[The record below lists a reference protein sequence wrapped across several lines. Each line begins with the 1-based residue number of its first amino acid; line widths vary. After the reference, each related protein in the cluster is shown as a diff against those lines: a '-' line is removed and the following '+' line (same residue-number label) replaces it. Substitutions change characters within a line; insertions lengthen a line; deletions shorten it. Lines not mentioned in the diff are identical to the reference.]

1 MKITQIIDIYMR
13 TKLTTHFLLLFLL
26 VGSTSFANLKIT
38 NDQDPEKDKVL
49 ISVLNYMLTKGH
61 YNQKELNDDFS
72 EMVFNNFI
80 ADLDPSK
87 RYFTK
92 IDIKEFSKYKYQ
104 IDNQLKE
111 SDIAFY
117 SLVYG
122 RFLEKIKNAKNY
134 YNAILKK
141 PFNYKK
147 DEVIDLDFKAIDY
160 AKTEKE
166 LLNFWRK
173 QLKLQTI
180 DKIRDQENL
189 DEEEFKKDQSFKKR
203 SFSTLEKKARAD
215 VMESMEN
222 LYIRIDELEHRDWF
236 STYLNSITEAFGPH
250 TIYMPPNI
258 KESFDQ
264 DMSGKVEG
272 IGARLQKK
280 GIYTHIVELVS
291 GGPAWKQGDLE
302 DGDII
307 LKVAQENEDP
317 VDIVG
322 MRLDDAIKFIK
333 GPKDTKVSLTVKKKI
348 DGSTQ
353 VITIT
358 RDIVQLEETF
368 VKSSVVEKD
377 GKKYGV
383 IDLPKFYINFDDRNF
398 RDSAKDMEKEIERL
412 KEENVEGLLIDLR
425 NNGGGSLDTAIKIAG
440 LFVDKGPV
448 VQVKYRNETPI
459 VKQDVDNRIQWKGS
473 LVLLVNELSA
483 SASEIFAAAMQD
495 YNRAVILGGN
505 QTYGKGTVQNILPI
519 NKFYPNYKNDLG
531 YLKMTIQK
539 FYRINGGSTQV
550 EGVYSDI
557 AMPTRFSYM
566 KYGERDLEGALP
578 WDKVPQASY
587 SQVNTY
593 SNFSDVVTT
602 SIERINKDP
611 KFQLID
617 EYAKWLKKVQD
628 DSSFS
633 LNYKEYQKESKLSD
647 AYAEKFK
654 SVFKYQSGLAF
665 NSPSYELP
673 LFEVNKDLKEKRD
686 AWHKNLSKDLYISE
700 ALNVLSELKLVS
712 NQKIVKN

>member
-1 MKITQIIDIYMR
+1 MK
-13 TKLTTHFLLLFLL
+13 TKLLISFLSLFLL
-26 VGSTSFANLKIT
+26 VSSISFANPTDNK
-38 NDQDPEKDKVL
+38 NPDPEKDKVL
-49 ISVLNYMLTKGH
+49 ISVLNYMLTRGH
-61 YNQKELNDDFS
+61 YVQKELNDEFS

-80 ADLDPSK
+80 DGLDPSK

-92 IDIKEFSKYKYQ
+92 NDLKEFSKYKFQ

-122 RFLEKIKNAKNY
+122 RFLDKIKNAKNY
-134 YNAILKK
+134 YGAILKK

-147 DEVIDLDFKAIDY
+147 DEIIDLDYKKIAY
-160 AKTEKE
+160 ASSEKE

-180 DKIRDQENL
+180 DRIQEQENL
-189 DEEEFKKDQSFKKR
+189 DEEKFKKDKSYKKR
-203 SFSTLEKKARAD
+203 SFSVLEKKARAE
-215 VMESMEN
+215 VMTSMEN

-236 STYLNSITEAFGPH
+236 STFLNSIVAAFGPH
-250 TIYMPPNI
+250 TTYMPPNI

-264 DMSGKVEG
+264 DMSGKLEG

-291 GGPAWKQGDLE
+291 GGPAWKQGELE
-302 DGDII
+302 EGDII
-307 LKVAQENEDP
+307 LKVAQENKEP
-317 VDIVG
+317 LDIVG

-333 GPKDTKVSLTVKKKI
+333 GPKDTKVLLTVKKKI
-348 DGSTQ
+348 DGTTQ

-358 RDIVQLEETF
+358 RDIVQLDETF

-383 IDLPKFYINFDDRNF
+383 IDLPKFYISFDDRNF

-448 VQVKYRNETPI
+448 VQIKYRNEAPVVREDIDT
-459 VKQDVDNRIQWKGS
+459 KIQWTGS

-519 NKFYPNYKNDLG
+519 NKFYPNYDQDLG

-587 SQVNTY
+587 TEVNSY

-617 EYAKWLKKVQD
+617 EYAKWLKKEQD
-628 DSSFS
+628 DSSYS
-633 LNYKEYQKESKLSD
+633 LNYKQYQKELKLREEF
-647 AYAEKFK
+647 AKKFK

-665 NSPSYELP
+665 NSPSYEIP
-673 LFEVNKDLKEKRD
+673 LFKENIDLKEKRN

-700 ALNVLSELKLVS
+700 ALNVLSQLKLAS
-712 NQKIVKN
+712 KQEIVKN

>member
-1 MKITQIIDIYMR
+1 MK
-13 TKLTTHFLLLFLL
+13 TKLLISFLSLFLL
-26 VGSTSFANLKIT
+26 ISSISFAYPTDNKSP
-38 NDQDPEKDKVL
+38 DPEKDKVL
-49 ISVLNYMLTKGH
+49 ISVLNYMLTRGH
-61 YNQKELNDDFS
+61 YVEKELNDEFS
-72 EMVFNNFI
+72 EIVFNNFI
-80 ADLDPSK
+80 DGLDPSK

-92 IDIKEFSKYKYQ
+92 KDIKEFSKYKFQ

-122 RFLEKIKNAKNY
+122 RFLDKIKNAKDY
-134 YNAILKK
+134 YTVILNKS
-141 PFNYKK
+141 FNYKK
-147 DEVIDLDFKAIDY
+147 DEIIDLDYKKQAY
-160 AKTEKE
+160 ASSEKE

-180 DKIRDQENL
+180 DRIQEQEDL
-189 DEEEFKKDQSFKKR
+189 DEEKFKKDKSYKKR
-203 SFSTLEKKARAD
+203 SFSVLEKKARAE
-215 VMESMEN
+215 VMTSMEN

-236 STYLNSITEAFGPH
+236 STFLNSIVGAFGPH
-250 TIYMPPNI
+250 TTYMAPNI

-264 DMSGKVEG
+264 DMSGKLEG

-291 GGPAWKQGDLE
+291 GGPAWKQGELE

-307 LKVAQENEDP
+307 LKVAQENEEP
-317 VDIVG
+317 LDIVG

-333 GPKDTKVSLTVKKKI
+333 GPKGTKVLLTVKKKI
-348 DGSTQ
+348 DGTTK

-358 RDIVQLEETF
+358 RDIVQLDETF

-383 IDLPKFYINFDDRNF
+383 INLPKFYINFDDRNF

-412 KEENVEGLLIDLR
+412 IEENVEGLLIDLR

-448 VQVKYRNETPI
+448 VQIKYRNEAPI
-459 VKQDVDNRIQWKGS
+459 VKEDVDKKIQWTGS

-505 QTYGKGTVQNILPI
+505 QTYGKGTVQNILPV
-519 NKFYPNYKNDLG
+519 NKFYPNYDQDLG

-587 SQVNTY
+587 TQVNSY
-593 SNFSDVVTT
+593 SNFSDVVST
-602 SIERINKDP
+602 SIERINNDP
-611 KFQLID
+611 KFQLVD
-617 EYAKWLKKVQD
+617 EYAKWLKKEQD
-628 DSSFS
+628 DSLYS
-633 LNYKEYQKESKLSD
+633 LNYKQYQKDVKEK
-647 AYAEKFK
+647 EEFVKKFK

-665 NSPSYELP
+665 DSPLYETS
-673 LFEVNKDLKEKRD
+673 LFKENIDLKEKRNT
-686 AWHKNLSKDLYISE
+686 WHKNLAKDMYISE
-700 ALNVLSELKLVS
+700 ALNVLSQLKLAS
-712 NQKIVKN
+712 NQEIVKK

>member
-1 MKITQIIDIYMR
+1 MK
-13 TKLTTHFLLLFLL
+13 TKLLISFLSLFLL
-26 VGSTSFANLKIT
+26 VSSISFANPTDNK
-38 NDQDPEKDKVL
+38 NPDPEKDKVL
-49 ISVLNYMLTKGH
+49 ISVLNYMLTRGH
-61 YNQKELNDDFS
+61 YVQKELNDEFS

-80 ADLDPSK
+80 DGLDPSK

-92 IDIKEFSKYKYQ
+92 NDLKEFSKYKFQ

-122 RFLEKIKNAKNY
+122 RFLDKIKNAKNY
-134 YNAILKK
+134 YGAILKK

-147 DEVIDLDFKAIDY
+147 DEIIDLDYKKIAY
-160 AKTEKE
+160 ASSEKE

-180 DKIRDQENL
+180 DRIQEQENL
-189 DEEEFKKDQSFKKR
+189 DKEKFKKDKSYKKR
-203 SFSTLEKKARAD
+203 SFSVLEKKARAE
-215 VMESMEN
+215 VMTSMEN

-236 STYLNSITEAFGPH
+236 STFLNSIVAAFGPH
-250 TIYMPPNI
+250 TTYMPPNI

-264 DMSGKVEG
+264 DMSGKLEG

-291 GGPAWKQGDLE
+291 GGPAWKQGELE
-302 DGDII
+302 EGDII
-307 LKVAQENEDP
+307 LKVAQENKEP
-317 VDIVG
+317 LDIVG

-333 GPKDTKVSLTVKKKI
+333 GPKDTKVLLTVKKKI
-348 DGSTQ
+348 DGTTQ

-358 RDIVQLEETF
+358 RDIVQLDETF

-448 VQVKYRNETPI
+448 VQIKYRNEAPVVREDI
-459 VKQDVDNRIQWKGS
+459 DPKIQWTGS

-519 NKFYPNYKNDLG
+519 NKFYPNYDQDLG

-587 SQVNTY
+587 TQVNSY

-617 EYAKWLKKVQD
+617 EYAKWLKKEQD
-628 DSSFS
+628 DSSYS
-633 LNYKEYQKESKLSD
+633 LNYKQYQKELKQRED
-647 AYAEKFK
+647 FAKKFK

-665 NSPSYELP
+665 NSPSYEIP
-673 LFEVNKDLKEKRD
+673 LFKENIDLKEKRN

-700 ALNVLSELKLVS
+700 ALNVLSQLKLAS
-712 NQKIVKN
+712 KQEIVKN

>member
-1 MKITQIIDIYMR
+1 MK
-13 TKLTTHFLLLFLL
+13 TKLLISFLSLFLL
-26 VGSTSFANLKIT
+26 VSSISFANPTDNK
-38 NDQDPEKDKVL
+38 NPDPEKDKVL
-49 ISVLNYMLTKGH
+49 ISVLNYMLTRGH
-61 YNQKELNDDFS
+61 YVQKELNDEFS

-80 ADLDPSK
+80 DGLDPSK

-92 IDIKEFSKYKYQ
+92 NDLKEFSKYKFQ

-122 RFLEKIKNAKNY
+122 RFLDKIKNAKNY
-134 YNAILKK
+134 YGAILKK

-147 DEVIDLDFKAIDY
+147 DEIIDLDYKKIAY
-160 AKTEKE
+160 ASSEKE

-180 DKIRDQENL
+180 DRIQEQENL
-189 DEEEFKKDQSFKKR
+189 DEEKFKKDKSYKKR
-203 SFSTLEKKARAD
+203 SFSVLEKKARAE
-215 VMESMEN
+215 VMTSMEN

-236 STYLNSITEAFGPH
+236 STFLNSIVAAFGPH
-250 TIYMPPNI
+250 TTYMPPNI

-264 DMSGKVEG
+264 DMSGKLEG

-291 GGPAWKQGDLE
+291 GGPAWKQGELE
-302 DGDII
+302 GGDII
-307 LKVAQENEDP
+307 LKVAQENEEP
-317 VDIVG
+317 IDIVG

-333 GPKDTKVSLTVKKKI
+333 GPKDTKVLLTVKKKI
-348 DGSTQ
+348 DGTTQ

-358 RDIVQLEETF
+358 RDIVQLDETF

-383 IDLPKFYINFDDRNF
+383 IDLPKFYISFDDRNF

-448 VQVKYRNETPI
+448 VQIKYRNEAPVIREDIDT
-459 VKQDVDNRIQWKGS
+459 KIQWTGS

-519 NKFYPNYKNDLG
+519 NKFYPNYDQDLG

-587 SQVNTY
+587 TQVNSY

-617 EYAKWLKKVQD
+617 EYAKWLKKEQD
-628 DSSFS
+628 DSSYS
-633 LNYKEYQKESKLSD
+633 LNYKQYQKELKQRED
-647 AYAEKFK
+647 FAKKFK

-665 NSPSYELP
+665 NSPSYEIP
-673 LFEVNKDLKEKRD
+673 LFKENIDLKEKRN

-700 ALNVLSELKLVS
+700 ALNVLSQLKLAS
-712 NQKIVKN
+712 KQEIVKN

>member
-1 MKITQIIDIYMR
+1 MK
-13 TKLTTHFLLLFLL
+13 TKLLISFLSLFLL
-26 VGSTSFANLKIT
+26 VSSISFANPTDNK
-38 NDQDPEKDKVL
+38 NPDPEKDKVL
-49 ISVLNYMLTKGH
+49 ISVLNYMLTRGH
-61 YNQKELNDDFS
+61 YVQKELNDEFS

-80 ADLDPSK
+80 DGLDPSK

-92 IDIKEFSKYKYQ
+92 NDLKEFSKYKFQ

-122 RFLEKIKNAKNY
+122 RFLDKIKNAKNY
-134 YNAILKK
+134 YGAILKK

-147 DEVIDLDFKAIDY
+147 DEIIDLDYKKIAY
-160 AKTEKE
+160 ASSEKE

-180 DKIRDQENL
+180 DRIQEQEDL
-189 DEEEFKKDQSFKKR
+189 DEEKFKKDKSYKKR
-203 SFSTLEKKARAD
+203 SFSVLEKKARAE
-215 VMESMEN
+215 VMTSMEN

-236 STYLNSITEAFGPH
+236 STFLNSIVAAFGPH
-250 TIYMPPNI
+250 TTYMPPNI

-264 DMSGKVEG
+264 DMSGKLEG

-291 GGPAWKQGDLE
+291 GGPAWKQGELE
-302 DGDII
+302 EGDII
-307 LKVAQENEDP
+307 LKVAQENKEP
-317 VDIVG
+317 LDIVG

-333 GPKDTKVSLTVKKKI
+333 GPKDTKVLLTVKKKI
-348 DGSTQ
+348 DGTTQ

-358 RDIVQLEETF
+358 RDIVQLDETF

-448 VQVKYRNETPI
+448 VQIKYRNEAPVVREDI
-459 VKQDVDNRIQWKGS
+459 DPKIQWTGS

-519 NKFYPNYKNDLG
+519 NKFYPNYDQDLG

-587 SQVNTY
+587 TEVNSY

-617 EYAKWLKKVQD
+617 EYAKWLKKEQD
-628 DSSFS
+628 DSSYS
-633 LNYKEYQKESKLSD
+633 LNYKQYQKELKQRED
-647 AYAEKFK
+647 FAKKFK

-665 NSPSYELP
+665 NSPSYEIP
-673 LFEVNKDLKEKRD
+673 LFKENIDLKEKRN

-700 ALNVLSELKLVS
+700 ALNVLSQLKLAS
-712 NQKIVKN
+712 KQEIVKN

>member
-1 MKITQIIDIYMR
+1 MK
-13 TKLTTHFLLLFLL
+13 TKLLISFLSLFLL
-26 VGSTSFANLKIT
+26 VSSISFANPTDNK
-38 NDQDPEKDKVL
+38 NPDPEKDKIL
-49 ISVLNYMLTKGH
+49 ISVLNYMLTRGH
-61 YNQKELNDDFS
+61 YVQKELNDEFS

-80 ADLDPSK
+80 DGLDPSK

-92 IDIKEFSKYKYQ
+92 NDLKEFSKYKFQ

-122 RFLEKIKNAKNY
+122 RFLDKIKNAKNY
-134 YNAILKK
+134 YGAILKK

-147 DEVIDLDFKAIDY
+147 DEIIDLDYKKIAY
-160 AKTEKE
+160 ASSEKE

-180 DKIRDQENL
+180 DRIQEQENL
-189 DEEEFKKDQSFKKR
+189 DEEKFKKDKSYKKR
-203 SFSTLEKKARAD
+203 SFSVLEKKARAE
-215 VMESMEN
+215 VMTSMEN

-236 STYLNSITEAFGPH
+236 STFLNSIVAAFGPH
-250 TIYMPPNI
+250 TSYMPPNI

-264 DMSGKVEG
+264 DMSGKLEG

-291 GGPAWKQGDLE
+291 GGPAWKQGELE
-302 DGDII
+302 EGDII
-307 LKVAQENEDP
+307 LKVAQENKEP
-317 VDIVG
+317 LDIVG

-333 GPKDTKVSLTVKKKI
+333 GPKDTKVLLTVKKKI
-348 DGSTQ
+348 DGTTQ

-358 RDIVQLEETF
+358 RDIVQLDETF
-368 VKSSVVEKD
+368 VKSSIVEKD

-448 VQVKYRNETPI
+448 VQIKYRNEAPVVREDI
-459 VKQDVDNRIQWKGS
+459 DPKIQWTGS

-519 NKFYPNYKNDLG
+519 NKFYPNYDQDLG

-587 SQVNTY
+587 TQVNSY

-617 EYAKWLKKVQD
+617 EYAKWLKKEQD
-628 DSSFS
+628 ESSYS
-633 LNYKEYQKESKLSD
+633 LNYKQYQKELKQRED
-647 AYAEKFK
+647 FAKKFK

-665 NSPSYELP
+665 NSPSYEIP
-673 LFEVNKDLKEKRD
+673 LFKENIDLKEKRN

-700 ALNVLSELKLVS
+700 ALNVLSQLKLAS
-712 NQKIVKN
+712 KQEIVKN

>member
-1 MKITQIIDIYMR
+1 MK
-13 TKLTTHFLLLFLL
+13 TKLLISFLSLFLL
-26 VGSTSFANLKIT
+26 VSSISFANPTDNK
-38 NDQDPEKDKVL
+38 NPDPEKDKVL
-49 ISVLNYMLTKGH
+49 ISVLNYMLTRGH
-61 YNQKELNDDFS
+61 YVQKELNDEFS

-80 ADLDPSK
+80 DGLDPSK

-92 IDIKEFSKYKYQ
+92 NDLKEFSKYKFQ

-122 RFLEKIKNAKNY
+122 RFLDKIKNAKNY
-134 YNAILKK
+134 YGAILKK

-147 DEVIDLDFKAIDY
+147 DEIIDLDYKKIAY
-160 AKTEKE
+160 ASSEKE

-180 DKIRDQENL
+180 DRIQEQENL
-189 DEEEFKKDQSFKKR
+189 DEEKFKKDKSYKKR
-203 SFSTLEKKARAD
+203 SFSVLEKKARAE
-215 VMESMEN
+215 VMTSMEN

-236 STYLNSITEAFGPH
+236 STFLNSIVAAFGPH
-250 TIYMPPNI
+250 TTYMPPNI

-264 DMSGKVEG
+264 DMSGKLEG

-291 GGPAWKQGDLE
+291 GGPAWKQGELE
-302 DGDII
+302 EGDII
-307 LKVAQENEDP
+307 LKVAQENKEP
-317 VDIVG
+317 LDIVG

-333 GPKDTKVSLTVKKKI
+333 GPKDTKVLLTVKKKI
-348 DGSTQ
+348 DGTTQ

-358 RDIVQLEETF
+358 RDIVQLDETF

-448 VQVKYRNETPI
+448 VQIKYRNEAPVVREDI
-459 VKQDVDNRIQWKGS
+459 DPKIQWTGS

-519 NKFYPNYKNDLG
+519 NKFYPNYDQDLG

-587 SQVNTY
+587 TQVNSY

-617 EYAKWLKKVQD
+617 EYAKWLKKEQN
-628 DSSFS
+628 DSSYS
-633 LNYKEYQKESKLSD
+633 LNYKQYQKELKQRED
-647 AYAEKFK
+647 FAKKFK

-665 NSPSYELP
+665 NSPSYEIP
-673 LFEVNKDLKEKRD
+673 LFKENIDLKEKRN

-700 ALNVLSELKLVS
+700 ALNVLSQLKLAS
-712 NQKIVKN
+712 KQEIVKN

>member
-1 MKITQIIDIYMR
+1 MK
-13 TKLTTHFLLLFLL
+13 TKLLISFLSLFLL
-26 VGSTSFANLKIT
+26 VSSISFANPTDNK
-38 NDQDPEKDKVL
+38 NPDPEKDKVL
-49 ISVLNYMLTKGH
+49 ISVLNYMLTRGH
-61 YNQKELNDDFS
+61 YVQKELNDEFS

-80 ADLDPSK
+80 DGLDPSK

-92 IDIKEFSKYKYQ
+92 NDLKEFSKYKFQ

-122 RFLEKIKNAKNY
+122 RFLDKIKNAKNY
-134 YNAILKK
+134 YGAILKK

-147 DEVIDLDFKAIDY
+147 DEIIDLDYKKIAY
-160 AKTEKE
+160 ASSEKE

-180 DKIRDQENL
+180 DRIQEQENL
-189 DEEEFKKDQSFKKR
+189 DEEKFKKDKSYKKR
-203 SFSTLEKKARAD
+203 SFSVLEKKARAE
-215 VMESMEN
+215 VMTSMEN

-236 STYLNSITEAFGPH
+236 STFLNSIVAAFGPH
-250 TIYMPPNI
+250 TTYMPPNI

-264 DMSGKVEG
+264 DMSGKLEG

-291 GGPAWKQGDLE
+291 GGPAWKQGELE
-302 DGDII
+302 EGDII
-307 LKVAQENEDP
+307 LKVAQENKEP
-317 VDIVG
+317 LDIVG

-333 GPKDTKVSLTVKKKI
+333 GPKDTKVLLTVKKKI
-348 DGSTQ
+348 DGTTQ

-358 RDIVQLEETF
+358 RDIVQLDETF

-448 VQVKYRNETPI
+448 VQIKYRNETPVVREDI
-459 VKQDVDNRIQWKGS
+459 DPKIQWTGS

-519 NKFYPNYKNDLG
+519 NKFYPNYDQDLG

-587 SQVNTY
+587 TQVNSY

-617 EYAKWLKKVQD
+617 EYAKWLKKEQD
-628 DSSFS
+628 DSSYS
-633 LNYKEYQKESKLSD
+633 LNYKQYQKELKQRED
-647 AYAEKFK
+647 FAKKFK

-665 NSPSYELP
+665 NSPSYEIP
-673 LFEVNKDLKEKRD
+673 LFKENIDLKEKRN

-700 ALNVLSELKLVS
+700 ALNVLSQLKLAS
-712 NQKIVKN
+712 KQEIVKN

>member
-1 MKITQIIDIYMR
+1 MR

-26 VGSTSFANLKIT
+26 VSSISFANLKIT

-180 DKIRDQENL
+180 DNIQDQENL

-673 LFEVNKDLKEKRD
+673 LFEANKDLKEKRD

>member
-1 MKITQIIDIYMR
+1 MK
-13 TKLTTHFLLLFLL
+13 TKLLISFLSLFLL
-26 VGSTSFANLKIT
+26 ISSISFAYTTDNKSP
-38 NDQDPEKDKVL
+38 DPEKDKVL
-49 ISVLNYMLTKGH
+49 ISVLNYMLTRGH
-61 YNQKELNDDFS
+61 YVEKELNDEFS
-72 EMVFNNFI
+72 EIVFNNFI
-80 ADLDPSK
+80 DGLDPSK

-92 IDIKEFSKYKYQ
+92 KDIKEFSKYKFQ

-122 RFLEKIKNAKNY
+122 RFLDKIKNAKDY
-134 YNAILKK
+134 YAVILNKS
-141 PFNYKK
+141 FNYKK
-147 DEVIDLDFKAIDY
+147 DEIIDLDYKKQAY
-160 AKTEKE
+160 ASSEKE

-180 DKIRDQENL
+180 DRIQEQEDL
-189 DEEEFKKDQSFKKR
+189 DEEKFKKDKSYKKR
-203 SFSTLEKKARAD
+203 SFSVLEKKARAE
-215 VMESMEN
+215 VMTSMEN

-236 STYLNSITEAFGPH
+236 STFLNSIVGAFGPH
-250 TIYMPPNI
+250 TTYMAPNI

-264 DMSGKVEG
+264 DMSGKLEG

-291 GGPAWKQGDLE
+291 GGPAWKQGELE

-307 LKVAQENEDP
+307 LKVAQENEEP
-317 VDIVG
+317 LDIVG

-333 GPKDTKVSLTVKKKI
+333 GPKDTKVLLTVKKKI
-348 DGSTQ
+348 DGTTK

-358 RDIVQLEETF
+358 RDIVQLDETF

-383 IDLPKFYINFDDRNF
+383 INLPKFYINFDDRNF

-448 VQVKYRNETPI
+448 VQIKYRNEAPI
-459 VKQDVDNRIQWKGS
+459 VKEDVNKKIQWTGT

-505 QTYGKGTVQNILPI
+505 QTYGKGTVQNILPV
-519 NKFYPNYKNDLG
+519 NKFYPNYDQDLG

-587 SQVNTY
+587 TQVNSY
-593 SNFSDVVTT
+593 SNFSDVVST
-602 SIERINKDP
+602 SIERINNDP
-611 KFQLID
+611 KFQLVD
-617 EYAKWLKKVQD
+617 EYAKWLKKEQD
-628 DSSFS
+628 DSLYS
-633 LNYKEYQKESKLSD
+633 LNYKQYQKDVKEK
-647 AYAEKFK
+647 EEFVKKFK

-665 NSPSYELP
+665 DSPLYETS
-673 LFEVNKDLKEKRD
+673 LFKENIDLKEKRNT
-686 AWHKNLSKDLYISE
+686 WHKNLAKDMYISE
-700 ALNVLSELKLVS
+700 ALNVLSQLKLAS
-712 NQKIVKN
+712 NQEIVKK

>member
-1 MKITQIIDIYMR
+1 MK
-13 TKLTTHFLLLFLL
+13 TKLLISFLSLFLL
-26 VGSTSFANLKIT
+26 VSSISFANPTDNKNPDT
-38 NDQDPEKDKVL
+38 EKDKVL
-49 ISVLNYMLTKGH
+49 ISVLNYMLTRGH
-61 YNQKELNDDFS
+61 YVQKELNDEFS

-80 ADLDPSK
+80 DGLDPSK

-92 IDIKEFSKYKYQ
+92 NDLKEFSKYKFQ

-122 RFLEKIKNAKNY
+122 RFLDKIKNAKNY
-134 YNAILKK
+134 YGAILKK

-147 DEVIDLDFKAIDY
+147 DEIIDLDYKKIAY
-160 AKTEKE
+160 ASSEKE

-180 DKIRDQENL
+180 DRIQEQENL
-189 DEEEFKKDQSFKKR
+189 DEEKFKKDKSYKKR
-203 SFSTLEKKARAD
+203 SFSVLEKKARAE
-215 VMESMEN
+215 VMTSMEN

-236 STYLNSITEAFGPH
+236 STFLNSIVAAFGPH
-250 TIYMPPNI
+250 TTYMPPNI

-264 DMSGKVEG
+264 DMSGKLEG

-291 GGPAWKQGDLE
+291 GGPAWKQGELE

-307 LKVAQENEDP
+307 LKVAQENEEP
-317 VDIVG
+317 LDIVG

-333 GPKDTKVSLTVKKKI
+333 GPKDTKVLLTVKKKI
-348 DGSTQ
+348 DGTTK

-358 RDIVQLEETF
+358 RDIVQLDETF

-448 VQVKYRNETPI
+448 VQIKYRNEAPVVREDI
-459 VKQDVDNRIQWKGS
+459 DPKIQWTGS

-519 NKFYPNYKNDLG
+519 NKFYPNYDQDLG

-587 SQVNTY
+587 TQVNSY

-617 EYAKWLKKVQD
+617 EYAKWLKKEQD
-628 DSSFS
+628 DSSYS
-633 LNYKEYQKESKLSD
+633 LNYKQYQKELKQRED
-647 AYAEKFK
+647 FAKKFK

-665 NSPSYELP
+665 NSPSYEIP
-673 LFEVNKDLKEKRD
+673 LFKENIDLKEKRN

-700 ALNVLSELKLVS
+700 ALNVLSQLKLAS
-712 NQKIVKN
+712 KQEIVKN

>member
-1 MKITQIIDIYMR
+1 MK
-13 TKLTTHFLLLFLL
+13 TKLLISFLSLFLL
-26 VGSTSFANLKIT
+26 VSSISFANPTDNK
-38 NDQDPEKDKVL
+38 NPDPEKDKVL
-49 ISVLNYMLTKGH
+49 ISVLNYMLTRGH
-61 YNQKELNDDFS
+61 YVQKELNDEFS

-80 ADLDPSK
+80 DGLDPSK

-92 IDIKEFSKYKYQ
+92 NDLKEFSKYKFQ

-122 RFLEKIKNAKNY
+122 RFLDKIKNAKNY
-134 YNAILKK
+134 YGAILKK

-147 DEVIDLDFKAIDY
+147 DEIIDLDYKKIAY
-160 AKTEKE
+160 ASSEKE

-180 DKIRDQENL
+180 DRIQEQENL
-189 DEEEFKKDQSFKKR
+189 DEEKFKKDKSYKKR
-203 SFSTLEKKARAD
+203 SFSVLEKKARAE
-215 VMESMEN
+215 VMTSMEN

-236 STYLNSITEAFGPH
+236 STFLNSIVAAFGPH
-250 TIYMPPNI
+250 TTYMPPNI

-264 DMSGKVEG
+264 DMSGKLEG

-291 GGPAWKQGDLE
+291 GGPAWKQGELE
-302 DGDII
+302 EGDII
-307 LKVAQENEDP
+307 LKVAQENKEP
-317 VDIVG
+317 LDIVG

-333 GPKDTKVSLTVKKKI
+333 GPKDTKVLLTVKKKI
-348 DGSTQ
+348 DGTTQ

-358 RDIVQLEETF
+358 RDIVQLDETF

-383 IDLPKFYINFDDRNF
+383 IDLPKFYISFDDRNF

-448 VQVKYRNETPI
+448 VQIKYRNEAPVVREDI
-459 VKQDVDNRIQWKGS
+459 DPKIQWTGS

-519 NKFYPNYKNDLG
+519 NKFYPNYDQDLG

-587 SQVNTY
+587 TQVNSY

-617 EYAKWLKKVQD
+617 EYAKWLKKEQD
-628 DSSFS
+628 DSSYS
-633 LNYKEYQKESKLSD
+633 LNYKQYQKELKLREEF
-647 AYAEKFK
+647 AKKFK

-665 NSPSYELP
+665 NSPSYEIP
-673 LFEVNKDLKEKRD
+673 LFKENIDLKEKRN

-700 ALNVLSELKLVS
+700 ALNVLSQLKLAS
-712 NQKIVKN
+712 KQEIVKN

>member
-1 MKITQIIDIYMR
+1 MKTKIIIP
-13 TKLTTHFLLLFLL
+13 FLSLFLL
-26 VGSTSFANLKIT
+26 ISGLSFANPTIIKE
-38 NDQDPEKDKVL
+38 QDPEKDKVL
-49 ISVLNYMLTKGH
+49 IYVLNYMLTRGH
-61 YNQKELNDDFS
+61 YVQKELNDDFS
-72 EMVFNNFI
+72 EKVFNNFI
-80 ADLDPSK
+80 AGLDPSK

-92 IDIKEFSKYKYQ
+92 NDIKEFSKYKFQ

-122 RFLEKIKNAKNY
+122 RFLNKIKNAKNY
-134 YNAILKK
+134 YNSILKK

-147 DEVIDLDFKAIDY
+147 DEIIDLDYKTIDY
-160 AKTEKE
+160 ANSEKE
-166 LLNFWRK
+166 LQDFWRK

-180 DKIRDQENL
+180 SKIQEEEDL
-189 DEEEFKKDQSFKKR
+189 DEEALKKDKSYKKR
-203 SFSTLEKKARAD
+203 SFSILEKKARAD
-215 VMESMEN
+215 VMISMEN

-236 STYLNSITEAFGPH
+236 STFLNSITESFGPH
-250 TIYMPPNI
+250 TLYMPPNI

-317 VDIVG
+317 IDIVG

-333 GPKDTKVSLTVKKKI
+333 GPKGTKVLLTVKKKI
-348 DGSTQ
+348 DGSTK
-353 VITIT
+353 VISIT

-368 VKSSVVEKD
+368 VKSSTVEKD
-377 GKKYGV
+377 GKKYGI
-383 IDLPKFYINFDDRNF
+383 IDLPKFYISFEDRNF

-440 LFVDKGPV
+440 LFIDEGPV
-448 VQVKYRNETPI
+448 VQVKYRNEAAV
-459 VKQDVDNRIQWKGS
+459 VKQDIDPRVQWTGS

-505 QTYGKGTVQNILPI
+505 QTYGKGTVQNIIPV
-519 NKFYPNYKNDLG
+519 NKFYPNYEKDLG

-587 SQVNTY
+587 SQVNSY

-617 EYAKWLKKVQD
+617 EYAKWLKKEQD

-633 LNYKEYQKESKLSD
+633 LNYKEYQKKSKLSD

-673 LFEVNKDLKEKRD
+673 LFEVNKDLKEKRE

-700 ALNVLSELKLVS
+700 ALNVLSQLKLAG

>member
-1 MKITQIIDIYMR
+1 MK
-13 TKLTTHFLLLFLL
+13 TKLLISFLSLFLL
-26 VGSTSFANLKIT
+26 VSSISFANPTDNK
-38 NDQDPEKDKVL
+38 NPDPEKDKVL
-49 ISVLNYMLTKGH
+49 ISVLNYMLTRGH
-61 YNQKELNDDFS
+61 YVQKELNDEFS

-80 ADLDPSK
+80 DGLDPSK

-92 IDIKEFSKYKYQ
+92 NDLKEFSKYKFQ

-122 RFLEKIKNAKNY
+122 RFLDKIKNAKNY
-134 YNAILKK
+134 YGAILKK

-147 DEVIDLDFKAIDY
+147 DEIIDLDYKKIAY
-160 AKTEKE
+160 ASSEKE

-180 DKIRDQENL
+180 DRIQEQENL
-189 DEEEFKKDQSFKKR
+189 DEEKFKKDKSYKKR
-203 SFSTLEKKARAD
+203 SFSVLEKKARAE
-215 VMESMEN
+215 VMTSMEN

-236 STYLNSITEAFGPH
+236 STFLNSIVAAFGPH
-250 TIYMPPNI
+250 TTYMPPNI

-264 DMSGKVEG
+264 DMSGKLEG

-291 GGPAWKQGDLE
+291 GGPAWKQGELE
-302 DGDII
+302 EGDII
-307 LKVAQENEDP
+307 LKVAQENKEP
-317 VDIVG
+317 LDIVG

-333 GPKDTKVSLTVKKKI
+333 GPKDTKVLLTVKKKI
-348 DGSTQ
+348 DGTTQ

-358 RDIVQLEETF
+358 RDIVQLDETF

-383 IDLPKFYINFDDRNF
+383 IDLPKFYISFDDRNF

-448 VQVKYRNETPI
+448 VQIKYRNETPVVREDI
-459 VKQDVDNRIQWKGS
+459 DPKIQWTGS
-473 LVLLVNELSA
+473 LVVLVNELSA

-519 NKFYPNYKNDLG
+519 NKFYPNYDQDLG

-587 SQVNTY
+587 TQVNSY

-617 EYAKWLKKVQD
+617 EYAKWLKKEQD
-628 DSSFS
+628 DSSYS
-633 LNYKEYQKESKLSD
+633 LNYKQYQKELKQRED
-647 AYAEKFK
+647 FAKKFK

-665 NSPSYELP
+665 NSPSYEIP
-673 LFEVNKDLKEKRD
+673 LFKENIDLKEKRN

-700 ALNVLSELKLVS
+700 ALNVLSQLKLAS
-712 NQKIVKN
+712 KQEIVKN

>member
-1 MKITQIIDIYMR
+1 MK
-13 TKLTTHFLLLFLL
+13 TKLLIPCLSLFLL
-26 VGSTSFANLKIT
+26 ISSISFAYTTDNKSP
-38 NDQDPEKDKVL
+38 DPEKDKVL
-49 ISVLNYMLTKGH
+49 ISVLNYMLTRGH
-61 YNQKELNDDFS
+61 YVEKELNDEFS
-72 EMVFNNFI
+72 EIVFNNFI
-80 ADLDPSK
+80 DGLDPSK

-92 IDIKEFSKYKYQ
+92 KDIKEFSKYKFQ

-122 RFLEKIKNAKNY
+122 RFLDKIKNAKDY
-134 YNAILKK
+134 YAVILNKS
-141 PFNYKK
+141 FNYKK
-147 DEVIDLDFKAIDY
+147 DEIIDLDYKKQAY
-160 AKTEKE
+160 ASSEKE

-180 DKIRDQENL
+180 DRIQEQEDL
-189 DEEEFKKDQSFKKR
+189 DEEKFKKDKSYKKR
-203 SFSTLEKKARAD
+203 SFSVLEKKARAE
-215 VMESMEN
+215 VMTSMEN

-236 STYLNSITEAFGPH
+236 STFLNSIVGAFGPH
-250 TIYMPPNI
+250 TTYMAPNI

-264 DMSGKVEG
+264 DMSGKLEG

-291 GGPAWKQGDLE
+291 GGPAWKQGELE

-307 LKVAQENEDP
+307 LKVAQENEEP
-317 VDIVG
+317 LDIVG

-333 GPKDTKVSLTVKKKI
+333 GPKDTKVLLTVKKKI
-348 DGSTQ
+348 DGTTK

-358 RDIVQLEETF
+358 RDIVQLDETF

-383 IDLPKFYINFDDRNF
+383 INLPKFYINFDDRNF

-448 VQVKYRNETPI
+448 VQIKYRNEAPI
-459 VKQDVDNRIQWKGS
+459 VKEDVNKKIQWTGT

-505 QTYGKGTVQNILPI
+505 QTYGKGTVQNILPV
-519 NKFYPNYKNDLG
+519 NKFYPNYDQDLG

-587 SQVNTY
+587 TQVNSY
-593 SNFSDVVTT
+593 SNFSDVVST
-602 SIERINKDP
+602 SIERINNDP
-611 KFQLID
+611 KFQLVD
-617 EYAKWLKKVQD
+617 EYAKWLKKEQD
-628 DSSFS
+628 DSLYS
-633 LNYKEYQKESKLSD
+633 LNYKQYQKDVKEK
-647 AYAEKFK
+647 EEFVKKFK

-665 NSPSYELP
+665 DSPLYETS
-673 LFEVNKDLKEKRD
+673 LFKENIDLKEKRNT
-686 AWHKNLSKDLYISE
+686 WHKNLAKDMYISE
-700 ALNVLSELKLVS
+700 ALNVLSQLKLAS
-712 NQKIVKN
+712 NQEIVKK

>member
-1 MKITQIIDIYMR
+1 MK
-13 TKLTTHFLLLFLL
+13 TKLLISFLSLFLL
-26 VGSTSFANLKIT
+26 VSSISFANPTDNK
-38 NDQDPEKDKVL
+38 NPDPEKDKVL
-49 ISVLNYMLTKGH
+49 ISVLNYMLTRGH
-61 YNQKELNDDFS
+61 YVQKELNDEFS

-80 ADLDPSK
+80 DGLDPSK

-92 IDIKEFSKYKYQ
+92 NDLKEFSKYKFQ

-122 RFLEKIKNAKNY
+122 RFLDKIKNAKNY
-134 YNAILKK
+134 YGAILKK

-147 DEVIDLDFKAIDY
+147 DEIIDLDYKKIAY
-160 AKTEKE
+160 ASSEKE

-180 DKIRDQENL
+180 DRIQEQENL
-189 DEEEFKKDQSFKKR
+189 DEEKFKKDKSYKKR
-203 SFSTLEKKARAD
+203 SFSVLEKKARAE
-215 VMESMEN
+215 VMTSMEN

-236 STYLNSITEAFGPH
+236 STFLNSIVAAFGPH
-250 TIYMPPNI
+250 TTYMPPNI

-264 DMSGKVEG
+264 DMSGKLEG

-291 GGPAWKQGDLE
+291 GGPAWKQGELE
-302 DGDII
+302 EGDII
-307 LKVAQENEDP
+307 LKVAQENKEP
-317 VDIVG
+317 LDIVG

-333 GPKDTKVSLTVKKKI
+333 GPKDTKVLLTVKKKI
-348 DGSTQ
+348 DGTTQ

-358 RDIVQLEETF
+358 RDIVQLDETF

-448 VQVKYRNETPI
+448 VQIKYRNEAPVVREDIDT
-459 VKQDVDNRIQWKGS
+459 KIQWTGS

-519 NKFYPNYKNDLG
+519 NKFYPNYDQDLG

-587 SQVNTY
+587 TQVNSY

-617 EYAKWLKKVQD
+617 EYAKWLKKEQD
-628 DSSFS
+628 DSSYS
-633 LNYKEYQKESKLSD
+633 LNYKQYQKELKLREEF
-647 AYAEKFK
+647 AKKFK

-665 NSPSYELP
+665 NSPSYEIP
-673 LFEVNKDLKEKRD
+673 LFKENIDLKEKRN

-700 ALNVLSELKLVS
+700 ALNVLSQLKLAS
-712 NQKIVKN
+712 KQEIVKN

>member
-1 MKITQIIDIYMR
+1 MK
-13 TKLTTHFLLLFLL
+13 TKLLISFLSLFLL
-26 VGSTSFANLKIT
+26 VSSISFANPTDNK
-38 NDQDPEKDKVL
+38 NPDPEKDKVL
-49 ISVLNYMLTKGH
+49 ISVLNYMLTRGH
-61 YNQKELNDDFS
+61 YVQKELNDEFS

-80 ADLDPSK
+80 DGLDPSK

-92 IDIKEFSKYKYQ
+92 NDLKEFSKYKFQ

-122 RFLEKIKNAKNY
+122 RFLDKIKNAKNY
-134 YNAILKK
+134 YGAILKK

-147 DEVIDLDFKAIDY
+147 DEIIDLDYKKIAY
-160 AKTEKE
+160 ASSEKE

-180 DKIRDQENL
+180 DRIQEQENL
-189 DEEEFKKDQSFKKR
+189 DEEKFKKDKSYKKR
-203 SFSTLEKKARAD
+203 SFSVLEKKARAE
-215 VMESMEN
+215 VMTSMEN

-236 STYLNSITEAFGPH
+236 STFLNSIVAAFGPH
-250 TIYMPPNI
+250 TTYMPPNI

-264 DMSGKVEG
+264 DMSGKLEG

-291 GGPAWKQGDLE
+291 GGPAWKQGELE
-302 DGDII
+302 EGDII
-307 LKVAQENEDP
+307 LKVAQENKEP
-317 VDIVG
+317 LDIVG

-333 GPKDTKVSLTVKKKI
+333 GPKDTKVLLTVKKKI
-348 DGSTQ
+348 DGTIQ

-358 RDIVQLEETF
+358 RDIVQLDETF

-448 VQVKYRNETPI
+448 VQIKYRNEAPVVREDI
-459 VKQDVDNRIQWKGS
+459 DPKIQWTGS

-519 NKFYPNYKNDLG
+519 NKFYPNYDQDLG

-587 SQVNTY
+587 TQVNSY

-617 EYAKWLKKVQD
+617 EYAKWLKKEQD
-628 DSSFS
+628 DSSYS
-633 LNYKEYQKESKLSD
+633 LNYKQYQKELKQRED
-647 AYAEKFK
+647 FAKKFK

-665 NSPSYELP
+665 NSPSYEIP
-673 LFEVNKDLKEKRD
+673 LFKENIDLKEKRN

-700 ALNVLSELKLVS
+700 ALNVLSQLKLA
-712 NQKIVKN
+712 NKQEIVKN

>member
-1 MKITQIIDIYMR
+1 MKTKIIIP
-13 TKLTTHFLLLFLL
+13 FLSLFLL
-26 VGSTSFANLKIT
+26 ISGLSFANPTIIKE
-38 NDQDPEKDKVL
+38 QDPEKDKVL
-49 ISVLNYMLTKGH
+49 IYVLNYMLTRGH
-61 YNQKELNDDFS
+61 YVQKELNDDFS
-72 EMVFNNFI
+72 EKVFDNFI
-80 ADLDPSK
+80 AGLDPSK

-92 IDIKEFSKYKYQ
+92 NDIKEFSKYKFQ

-122 RFLEKIKNAKNY
+122 RFLNKIKNAKSY

-147 DEVIDLDFKAIDY
+147 DEIIDLDFKTMDY
-160 AKTEKE
+160 ATSEKE
-166 LLNFWRK
+166 LQDFWRK

-180 DKIRDQENL
+180 SKIQEEEDL
-189 DEEEFKKDQSFKKR
+189 DEEALKKDKSYKKR
-203 SFSTLEKKARAD
+203 SFSILEKKARAD
-215 VMESMEN
+215 VMISMEN

-236 STYLNSITEAFGPH
+236 STFLNSITESFGPH
-250 TIYMPPNI
+250 TLYMPPNI

-317 VDIVG
+317 IDIVG

-333 GPKDTKVSLTVKKKI
+333 GPKGTKVLLTVKKKI
-348 DGSTQ
+348 DGSTK

-368 VKSSVVEKD
+368 VKSSTVEKD
-377 GKKYGV
+377 GKKYGI
-383 IDLPKFYINFDDRNF
+383 IDLPKFYISFEDRNF

-448 VQVKYRNETPI
+448 VQVKYRNEAAV
-459 VKQDVDNRIQWKGS
+459 VKQDVDPRVQWTGS

-505 QTYGKGTVQNILPI
+505 QTYGKGTVQNIIPV
-519 NKFYPNYKNDLG
+519 NKFYPNYEKDLG

-587 SQVNTY
+587 AQVNSY
-593 SNFSDVVTT
+593 SNFSDVVYNQY
-602 SIERINKDP
+602 RKNK
-611 KFQLID
+611 
-617 EYAKWLKKVQD
+617 
-628 DSSFS
+628 
-633 LNYKEYQKESKLSD
+633 
-647 AYAEKFK
+647 
-654 SVFKYQSGLAF
+654 
-665 NSPSYELP
+665 
-673 LFEVNKDLKEKRD
+673 
-686 AWHKNLSKDLYISE
+686 
-700 ALNVLSELKLVS
+700 
-712 NQKIVKN
+712 

>member
-1 MKITQIIDIYMR
+1 MKTKIIIP
-13 TKLTTHFLLLFLL
+13 FLSLFLL
-26 VGSTSFANLKIT
+26 VNSICFANPTIT
-38 NDQDPEKDKVL
+38 NEQDPEKDKVL
-49 ISVLNYMLTKGH
+49 ISVINYMLTRGH
-61 YNQKELNDDFS
+61 YVQKELNDDFS

-80 ADLDPSK
+80 AGLDPFK

-92 IDIKEFSKYKYQ
+92 NDIKEFSKYKYQ

-117 SLVYG
+117 SLVYD
-122 RFLEKIKNAKNY
+122 RFLNKIKNAKNY
-134 YNAILKK
+134 YGSILKK

-147 DEVIDLDFKAIDY
+147 DEIIDLDYKKVDY
-160 AKTEKE
+160 ANSEKE
-166 LLNFWRK
+166 LINFWKK
-173 QLKLQTI
+173 QLKLQTL
-180 DKIRDQENL
+180 DKIKEQEDL
-189 DEEEFKKDQSFKKR
+189 DEEELKKDKSYKKR
-203 SFSTLEKKARAD
+203 SFSTLEKKARED
-215 VMESMEN
+215 VMKSMEN

-236 STYLNSITEAFGPH
+236 STFLNSITEAFGPH
-250 TIYMPPNI
+250 TTYMPPNI

-307 LKVAQENEDP
+307 LKVAQENEEP

-333 GPKDTKVSLTVKKKI
+333 GPKDTKVLLTVKKKI

-368 VKSSVVEKD
+368 VKSSIVEKD
-377 GKKYGV
+377 GKKYGI
-383 IDLPKFYINFDDRNF
+383 IDLPKFYINFEDRNF

-412 KEENVEGLLIDLR
+412 KEENVKGLLIDLR

-448 VQVKYRNETPI
+448 VQVKYRNEAPV
-459 VKQDVDNRIQWKGS
+459 VKEDVDKRIQWKGA
-473 LVLLVNELSA
+473 LVILVNELSA

-505 QTYGKGTVQNILPI
+505 QTYGKGTVQNILPV
-519 NKFYPNYKNDLG
+519 NKFFPSYKKDLG

-587 SQVNTY
+587 TQVNSY

-617 EYAKWLKKVQD
+617 EYGKWLKNEQD
-628 DSSFS
+628 DSTYS
-633 LNYKEYQKESKLSD
+633 LNYKKYKKELKERETFSK
-647 AYAEKFK
+647 KFN
-654 SVFKYQSGLAF
+654 SVFKYKSNLAF
-665 NSPSYELP
+665 DSPKYELP
-673 LFEVNKDLKEKRD
+673 LFKDNKDLEEKRMV
-686 AWHKNLSKDLYISE
+686 WHKNLSKDIYISE
-700 ALNVLSELKLVS
+700 ALNVLSQLKIGDK
-712 NQKIVKN
+712 QEIVKN

>member
-333 GPKDTKVSLTVKKKI
+333 GPKDTKVLLTVKKKI

>member
-1 MKITQIIDIYMR
+1 MK
-13 TKLTTHFLLLFLL
+13 TKLLISFLSLFLL
-26 VGSTSFANLKIT
+26 VSSISFANPTDNK
-38 NDQDPEKDKVL
+38 NPDPEKDKVL
-49 ISVLNYMLTKGH
+49 ISVLNYMLTRGH
-61 YNQKELNDDFS
+61 YVQKELNDEFS

-80 ADLDPSK
+80 DGLDPSK

-92 IDIKEFSKYKYQ
+92 NDLKEFSKYKFQ

-122 RFLEKIKNAKNY
+122 RFLDKIKNAKNY
-134 YNAILKK
+134 YGAILKK

-147 DEVIDLDFKAIDY
+147 DEIIDLDYKKIAY
-160 AKTEKE
+160 ASSEKE

-180 DKIRDQENL
+180 DRIQEQENL
-189 DEEEFKKDQSFKKR
+189 DEEKFKKDKSYKKR
-203 SFSTLEKKARAD
+203 SFSVLEKKARAE
-215 VMESMEN
+215 VMTSMEN

-236 STYLNSITEAFGPH
+236 STFLNSIVAAFGPH
-250 TIYMPPNI
+250 TTYMPPNI

-264 DMSGKVEG
+264 DMSGKLEG

-291 GGPAWKQGDLE
+291 GGPAWKQGELE
-302 DGDII
+302 EGDII
-307 LKVAQENEDP
+307 LKVAQENKEP
-317 VDIVG
+317 LDIVG

-333 GPKDTKVSLTVKKKI
+333 GPKDTKVLLTVKKKI
-348 DGSTQ
+348 DGTTQ

-358 RDIVQLEETF
+358 RDIVQLDETF

-383 IDLPKFYINFDDRNF
+383 IDLPKFYISFDDRNF

-448 VQVKYRNETPI
+448 VQIKYRNEAPVI
-459 VKQDVDNRIQWKGS
+459 REDIDPKIQWTGS

-519 NKFYPNYKNDLG
+519 NKFYPNYDQDLG

-587 SQVNTY
+587 TEVNSY

-617 EYAKWLKKVQD
+617 EYAKWLKKEQD
-628 DSSFS
+628 DSSYS
-633 LNYKEYQKESKLSD
+633 LNYKQYQKELKLREEF
-647 AYAEKFK
+647 AKKFK

-665 NSPSYELP
+665 NSPSYEIP
-673 LFEVNKDLKEKRD
+673 LFKENIDLKEKRN

-700 ALNVLSELKLVS
+700 ALNVLSQLKLAS
-712 NQKIVKN
+712 KQEIVKN

>member
-1 MKITQIIDIYMR
+1 MK
-13 TKLTTHFLLLFLL
+13 TKLLISFLSLFLL
-26 VGSTSFANLKIT
+26 VSSISFANPTDNK
-38 NDQDPEKDKVL
+38 NPDPEKDKVL
-49 ISVLNYMLTKGH
+49 ISVLNYMLTRGH
-61 YNQKELNDDFS
+61 YVQKELNDEFS

-80 ADLDPSK
+80 DGLDPSK

-92 IDIKEFSKYKYQ
+92 NDLKEFSKYKFQ

-122 RFLEKIKNAKNY
+122 RFLDKIKNAKNY
-134 YNAILKK
+134 YGAILKK

-147 DEVIDLDFKAIDY
+147 DEIIDLDYKKIAY
-160 AKTEKE
+160 ASSEKE

-180 DKIRDQENL
+180 DRIQEQENL
-189 DEEEFKKDQSFKKR
+189 DEEKFKKDKSYKKR
-203 SFSTLEKKARAD
+203 SFSVLEKKARAE
-215 VMESMEN
+215 VMTSMEN

-236 STYLNSITEAFGPH
+236 STFLNSIVAAFGPH
-250 TIYMPPNI
+250 TTYMPPNI

-264 DMSGKVEG
+264 DMSGKLEG

-291 GGPAWKQGDLE
+291 GGPAWKQGELE
-302 DGDII
+302 EGDII
-307 LKVAQENEDP
+307 LKVAQENKEP
-317 VDIVG
+317 LDIVG

-333 GPKDTKVSLTVKKKI
+333 GPKDTKVLLTVKKKI
-348 DGSTQ
+348 DGTTQ

-358 RDIVQLEETF
+358 RDIVQLDETF

-412 KEENVEGLLIDLR
+412 KEENVECLLIDLR

-448 VQVKYRNETPI
+448 VQIKYRNEAPVVREDIDT
-459 VKQDVDNRIQWKGS
+459 KIQWTGS

-519 NKFYPNYKNDLG
+519 NKFYPNYDQDLG

-587 SQVNTY
+587 TQVNSY

-617 EYAKWLKKVQD
+617 EYAKWLKKEQD
-628 DSSFS
+628 DSSYS
-633 LNYKEYQKESKLSD
+633 LNYKQYQKELKQRED
-647 AYAEKFK
+647 FAKKFK

-665 NSPSYELP
+665 NSPSYEIP
-673 LFEVNKDLKEKRD
+673 LFKENIDLKEKRN

-700 ALNVLSELKLVS
+700 ALNVLSQLKLAS
-712 NQKIVKN
+712 KQEIVKN

>member
-26 VGSTSFANLKIT
+26 VGSISFANLKIT

>member
-1 MKITQIIDIYMR
+1 MK
-13 TKLTTHFLLLFLL
+13 TKLLISFLSFFLL
-26 VGSTSFANLKIT
+26 VSSISFANPTDNK
-38 NDQDPEKDKVL
+38 NPDPEKDKVL
-49 ISVLNYMLTKGH
+49 ISVLNYMLTRGH
-61 YNQKELNDDFS
+61 YVQKELNDEFS

-80 ADLDPSK
+80 DGLDPSK

-92 IDIKEFSKYKYQ
+92 NDLKEFSKYKFQ

-122 RFLEKIKNAKNY
+122 RFLNKIKNAKNY
-134 YNAILKK
+134 YSAILKK

-147 DEVIDLDFKAIDY
+147 DEIIDLDYKKIAY
-160 AKTEKE
+160 ASSEKE

-180 DKIRDQENL
+180 DRIQEQENL
-189 DEEEFKKDQSFKKR
+189 DEEKFKKDKSYKKR
-203 SFSTLEKKARAD
+203 SFSVLEKKARAE
-215 VMESMEN
+215 VMTSMEN

-236 STYLNSITEAFGPH
+236 STFLNSIVAAFGPH
-250 TIYMPPNI
+250 TTYMPPNI

-264 DMSGKVEG
+264 DMSGKLEG

-291 GGPAWKQGDLE
+291 GGPAWKQGELE
-302 DGDII
+302 GGDII
-307 LKVAQENEDP
+307 LKVAQENEEP
-317 VDIVG
+317 IDIVG

-333 GPKDTKVSLTVKKKI
+333 GPKDTKVLLTVKKKI
-348 DGSTQ
+348 DGTTQ

-358 RDIVQLEETF
+358 RDIVQLDETF

-448 VQVKYRNETPI
+448 VQIKYRNEAPVVREDI
-459 VKQDVDNRIQWKGS
+459 DPKIQWTGS

-519 NKFYPNYKNDLG
+519 NKFYPNYDQDLG

-587 SQVNTY
+587 TQVNSY

-617 EYAKWLKKVQD
+617 EYAKWLKKEQD
-628 DSSFS
+628 DSSYS
-633 LNYKEYQKESKLSD
+633 LNYKQYQKELKQRED
-647 AYAEKFK
+647 FAKKFK

-665 NSPSYELP
+665 NSPSYEIP
-673 LFEVNKDLKEKRD
+673 LFKENIDLKEKRN

-700 ALNVLSELKLVS
+700 ALNVLSQLKLAS
-712 NQKIVKN
+712 KQEIVKN

>member
-1 MKITQIIDIYMR
+1 MK
-13 TKLTTHFLLLFLL
+13 TKLLISFLSLFLL
-26 VGSTSFANLKIT
+26 VSSISFANPTDNK
-38 NDQDPEKDKVL
+38 NPDPEKDKVL
-49 ISVLNYMLTKGH
+49 ISVLNYMLTRGH
-61 YNQKELNDDFS
+61 YVQKELNDEFS
-72 EMVFNNFI
+72 EMIFNNFI
-80 ADLDPSK
+80 DGLDPSK

-92 IDIKEFSKYKYQ
+92 NDLKEFSKYKFQ

-122 RFLEKIKNAKNY
+122 RFLDKIKNAKNY
-134 YNAILKK
+134 YGAILKK

-147 DEVIDLDFKAIDY
+147 DEIIDLDYKKIAY
-160 AKTEKE
+160 ASSEKE

-180 DKIRDQENL
+180 DRIQEQENL
-189 DEEEFKKDQSFKKR
+189 DEEKFKKDKSYKKR
-203 SFSTLEKKARAD
+203 SFSVLEKKARAE
-215 VMESMEN
+215 VMTSMEN

-236 STYLNSITEAFGPH
+236 STFLNSIVAAFGPH
-250 TIYMPPNI
+250 TTYMPPNI

-264 DMSGKVEG
+264 DMSGKLEG

-291 GGPAWKQGDLE
+291 GGPAWKQGELE
-302 DGDII
+302 EGDII
-307 LKVAQENEDP
+307 LKVAQENKEP
-317 VDIVG
+317 LDIVG

-333 GPKDTKVSLTVKKKI
+333 GPKDTKVLLTVKKKI
-348 DGSTQ
+348 DGTTQ

-358 RDIVQLEETF
+358 RDIVQLDETF

-448 VQVKYRNETPI
+448 VQIKYRNEAPVVREDI
-459 VKQDVDNRIQWKGS
+459 DPKIQWTGS

-519 NKFYPNYKNDLG
+519 NKFYPNYDQDLG

-587 SQVNTY
+587 TQVKSY

-617 EYAKWLKKVQD
+617 EYAKWLKKEQD
-628 DSSFS
+628 DSSYS
-633 LNYKEYQKESKLSD
+633 LNYKQYQKELKQRED
-647 AYAEKFK
+647 FAKKFK

-665 NSPSYELP
+665 NSPSYEIP
-673 LFEVNKDLKEKRD
+673 LFKENIDLKEKRN

-700 ALNVLSELKLVS
+700 ALNVLSQLKLA
-712 NQKIVKN
+712 NKQEIVKN

>member
-1 MKITQIIDIYMR
+1 MK
-13 TKLTTHFLLLFLL
+13 TKLLISFLSLFLL
-26 VGSTSFANLKIT
+26 VSSISFANPTDNK
-38 NDQDPEKDKVL
+38 NPDPEKDKVL
-49 ISVLNYMLTKGH
+49 ISVLNYMLTRGH
-61 YNQKELNDDFS
+61 YVQKELNDEFS

-80 ADLDPSK
+80 DGLDPSK

-92 IDIKEFSKYKYQ
+92 NDLKEFSKYKFQ

-122 RFLEKIKNAKNY
+122 RFLDKIKNAKNY
-134 YNAILKK
+134 YGAILKK

-147 DEVIDLDFKAIDY
+147 DEIIDLDYKKIAY
-160 AKTEKE
+160 ASSEKE

-180 DKIRDQENL
+180 DRIQEQENL
-189 DEEEFKKDQSFKKR
+189 DEEKFKKDKSYKKR
-203 SFSTLEKKARAD
+203 SFSVLEKKARAE
-215 VMESMEN
+215 VMTSMEN

-236 STYLNSITEAFGPH
+236 STFLNSIVAAFGPH
-250 TIYMPPNI
+250 TTYMPPNI

-264 DMSGKVEG
+264 DMSGKLEG

-291 GGPAWKQGDLE
+291 GGPAWKQGELE
-302 DGDII
+302 GGDII
-307 LKVAQENEDP
+307 LKVAQENEEP
-317 VDIVG
+317 IDIVG

-333 GPKDTKVSLTVKKKI
+333 GPKDTKVLLTVKKKI
-348 DGSTQ
+348 DGTTQ

-358 RDIVQLEETF
+358 RDIVQLDETF

-448 VQVKYRNETPI
+448 VQIKYRNEAPVVREDIDT
-459 VKQDVDNRIQWKGS
+459 KIQWTGS

-519 NKFYPNYKNDLG
+519 NKFYPNYDQDLG

-587 SQVNTY
+587 TQVNSY

-617 EYAKWLKKVQD
+617 EYAKWLKKEQD
-628 DSSFS
+628 DSSYS
-633 LNYKEYQKESKLSD
+633 LNYKQYQKELKQRED
-647 AYAEKFK
+647 FAKKFK

-665 NSPSYELP
+665 NSPSYEIP
-673 LFEVNKDLKEKRD
+673 LFKENIDLKEKRN

-700 ALNVLSELKLVS
+700 ALNVLSQLKLAS
-712 NQKIVKN
+712 KQEIVKN

>member
-1 MKITQIIDIYMR
+1 MK
-13 TKLTTHFLLLFLL
+13 TKLLISFLSLFLL
-26 VGSTSFANLKIT
+26 VSSISFANPTDNK
-38 NDQDPEKDKVL
+38 NPDPEKDKVL
-49 ISVLNYMLTKGH
+49 ISVLNYMLTRGH
-61 YNQKELNDDFS
+61 YVQKELNDEFS

-80 ADLDPSK
+80 DGLDPSK

-92 IDIKEFSKYKYQ
+92 NDLKEFSKYKFQ

-122 RFLEKIKNAKNY
+122 RFLDKIKNAKNY
-134 YNAILKK
+134 YGAILKK

-147 DEVIDLDFKAIDY
+147 DEIIDLDYKKIAY
-160 AKTEKE
+160 ASSEKE

-180 DKIRDQENL
+180 DRIQEQENL
-189 DEEEFKKDQSFKKR
+189 DEEKFKKDKSYKKR
-203 SFSTLEKKARAD
+203 SFSVLEKKARAE
-215 VMESMEN
+215 VMTSMEN
-222 LYIRIDELEHRDWF
+222 LYIRIDELEHKDWF
-236 STYLNSITEAFGPH
+236 STFLNSIVAAFGPH
-250 TIYMPPNI
+250 TTYMPPNI

-264 DMSGKVEG
+264 DMSGKLEG

-291 GGPAWKQGDLE
+291 GGPAWKQGELE
-302 DGDII
+302 EGDII
-307 LKVAQENEDP
+307 LKVAQENKEP
-317 VDIVG
+317 LDIVG

-333 GPKDTKVSLTVKKKI
+333 GPKDTKVLLTVKKKI
-348 DGSTQ
+348 DGTTQ

-358 RDIVQLEETF
+358 RDIVQLDETF

-383 IDLPKFYINFDDRNF
+383 IDLPKFYISFDDRNF

-448 VQVKYRNETPI
+448 VQIKYRNEAPVVREDIDT
-459 VKQDVDNRIQWKGS
+459 KIQWTGS

-519 NKFYPNYKNDLG
+519 NKFYPNYDQDLG

-587 SQVNTY
+587 TQVNSY

-617 EYAKWLKKVQD
+617 EYAKWLKKEQD
-628 DSSFS
+628 DSSYS
-633 LNYKEYQKESKLSD
+633 LNYKQYQKELKQRED
-647 AYAEKFK
+647 FAKKFK

-665 NSPSYELP
+665 NSPSYEIP
-673 LFEVNKDLKEKRD
+673 LFKENIDLKEKRN

-700 ALNVLSELKLVS
+700 ALNVLSQLKLAS
-712 NQKIVKN
+712 KQEIVKN

>member
-1 MKITQIIDIYMR
+1 MK
-13 TKLTTHFLLLFLL
+13 TKLLISFLSLFLL
-26 VGSTSFANLKIT
+26 VSSISFANPTDNK
-38 NDQDPEKDKVL
+38 NPDPEKDKVL
-49 ISVLNYMLTKGH
+49 ISVLNYMLTRGH
-61 YNQKELNDDFS
+61 YVQKELNDEFS

-80 ADLDPSK
+80 DGLDPSK

-92 IDIKEFSKYKYQ
+92 NDLKEFSKYKFQ

-122 RFLEKIKNAKNY
+122 RFLDKIKNAKNY
-134 YNAILKK
+134 YGAILKK

-147 DEVIDLDFKAIDY
+147 DEIIDLDYKKIAY
-160 AKTEKE
+160 ASSEKE

-180 DKIRDQENL
+180 DRIQEQENL
-189 DEEEFKKDQSFKKR
+189 DEEKFKKDKSYKKR
-203 SFSTLEKKARAD
+203 SFSVLEKKARAE
-215 VMESMEN
+215 VMTSMEN

-236 STYLNSITEAFGPH
+236 STFLNSIVAAFGPH
-250 TIYMPPNI
+250 TTYMPPNI

-264 DMSGKVEG
+264 DMSGKLEG

-291 GGPAWKQGDLE
+291 GGPAWKQGELE
-302 DGDII
+302 EGDII
-307 LKVAQENEDP
+307 LKVAQENKEP
-317 VDIVG
+317 LDIVG

-333 GPKDTKVSLTVKKKI
+333 GPKDTKVLLTVKKKI
-348 DGSTQ
+348 DGTIQ

-358 RDIVQLEETF
+358 RDIVQLDETF

-448 VQVKYRNETPI
+448 VQIKYRNEAPI
-459 VKQDVDNRIQWKGS
+459 VREDIDPKIQWTGS

-519 NKFYPNYKNDLG
+519 NKFYPNYDQDLG

-587 SQVNTY
+587 TQVKSY

-617 EYAKWLKKVQD
+617 EYAKWLKKEQD
-628 DSSFS
+628 DSSYS
-633 LNYKEYQKESKLSD
+633 LNYKQYQKELKQRED
-647 AYAEKFK
+647 FAKKFK

-665 NSPSYELP
+665 NSPSYEIP
-673 LFEVNKDLKEKRD
+673 LFKENIDLKEKRN

-700 ALNVLSELKLVS
+700 ALNVLSQLKLAS
-712 NQKIVKN
+712 KQEIVKN